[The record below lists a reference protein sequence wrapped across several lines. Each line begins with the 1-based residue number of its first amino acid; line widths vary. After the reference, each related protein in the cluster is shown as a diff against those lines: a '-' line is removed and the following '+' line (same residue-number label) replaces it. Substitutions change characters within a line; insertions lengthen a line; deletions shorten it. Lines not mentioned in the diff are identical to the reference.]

1 MELAQIALLF
11 CGDFCN
17 AGLLTFGFIYDTMVT
32 KDVAARLCRR
42 WRTMMTRIYIP
53 FYFEWAEL
61 FSGLSDA
68 EYGRLVKGILAFAMG
83 KEGAPRLSRE
93 ANMAYRIITA
103 SIARAEG
110 HRLGTDSRKNEEKS
124 GKEPIKFKRIERQ
137 SPTEAEISDD
147 IKEQLPTND
156 DICEAKE
163 YAPDTSEEKSAPT
176 REQVRNFFKK
186 QGFTSNPDEFFNFYE
201 SNGWKVGQN
210 PMINWYS
217 SAENWEIRA
226 NREGKSPKTDENPPR
241 QGDFDIHEAFKLALE
256 RSYGNMDDE
265 EG

>member
-1 MELAQIALLF
+1 M
-11 CGDFCN
+11 
-17 AGLLTFGFIYDTMVT
+17 T
-32 KDVAARLCRR
+32 K
-42 WRTMMTRIYIP
+42 IYIP

-83 KEGAPRLSRE
+83 KECAPRLSRE

-103 SIARAEG
+103 SIARSER
-110 HRLGTDSRKNEEKS
+110 HRLGIDPRKKEEKHA
-124 GKEPIKFKRIERQ
+124 KEPITFKRIERQ
-137 SPTEAEISDD
+137 SPTKEDVCGDNRDEIPTKCGENDN
-147 IKEQLPTND
+147 KEDNVTTN
-156 DICEAKE
+156 
-163 YAPDTSEEKSAPT
+163 EEKSAPT

-186 QGFTSNPDEFFNFYE
+186 QGFKSNPDEFFNFYE

-226 NREGKSPKTDENPPR
+226 NREGKSQKTDENPPR
-241 QGDFDIHEAFKLALE
+241 QGDFDVHEAFRLALE
-256 RSYGNMDDE
+256 RSYGGSDEDDDDE
-265 EG
+265 